1 MGFRKPA
8 SGESLALGG
17 FSRGKSAAG
26 TALDTAGSQRRRR
39 KGRLYFLWLLGDSV
53 TQIESAAEFGMEHN
67 LGLTCDPIGQLARIP
82 CINRYAVGAVKA
94 INASRK
100 ASPGDDKHRVACL
113 QSAEWFYVIRRHKP
127 EVSTGR

>member
-1 MGFRKPA
+1 
-8 SGESLALGG
+8 
-17 FSRGKSAAG
+17 
-26 TALDTAGSQRRRR
+26 
-39 KGRLYFLWLLGDSV
+39 V

-82 CINRYAVGAVKA
+82 CINRYAVGAVKC
-94 INASRK
+94 RK

-113 QSAEWFYVIRRHKP
+113 QSAEWFYVIRRQKP